1 MIGDALEDER
11 RDRAYWSWREQPP
24 MVGTGEQRHAM
35 PFDEFWDRL
44 NGKQTET
51 KLPEISDEEIEALM
65 KMGRIGL
72 RPPGVTVK
80 E

>member
-1 MIGDALEDER
+1 
-11 RDRAYWSWREQPP
+11 
-24 MVGTGEQRHAM
+24 M